1 MDRLSVDMVIEDKI
15 PVRDF
20 FRRWVGLIRDRIKLT
35 DKEAELAGEILRTRA
50 QMASR
55 LGRVRGLLGGKVR
68 LYLADSLD
76 ISPANLTFLI
86 GKLRKKGFLDGDDVV
101 KQYVPVIREGKNSF
115 DLLVRFVFATDA
127 NA

>member
-50 QMASR
+50 QMVSR